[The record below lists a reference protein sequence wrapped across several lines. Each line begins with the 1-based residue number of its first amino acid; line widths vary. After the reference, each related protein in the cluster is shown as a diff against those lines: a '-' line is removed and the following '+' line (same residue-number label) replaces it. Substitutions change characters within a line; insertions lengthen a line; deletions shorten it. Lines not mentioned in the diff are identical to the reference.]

1 VKPESEARKT
11 GRSRIIDGLERL
23 IFSRRP
29 WVIGLFA
36 AATVFMGY
44 SATRIGID
52 AGFSKLLPLHHEYM
66 KTFVDYREE
75 FGGANR
81 VIIAL
86 MVKEGDI
93 FTPEFFELLREATD
107 EVFFIPGVDRT
118 SVQSLFTPN
127 VRFTEV
133 VEDGIAAGNV
143 VPADFEPTPEGL
155 AQVRENVLK
164 ANIVG
169 RLVANDFRGAII
181 SAQLL
186 EFNPNTGEPLDYIF
200 VAHELEDKIRAKNGG
215 TADVIVDTHII
226 GFAKVIGDISDG
238 AVRVILFFGV
248 AFVVTAIFLYAFTR
262 SFRHTVIILT
272 CSLVA
277 VVWQLGILT
286 LLGFGIDPMG
296 ILVPFLIFAIAVSHG
311 VQMVSAVRAEAY
323 LGADGLTAARRG
335 FRRLVVPGAIALA
348 SDTIGFI
355 TILIIRIQV
364 IREMAITASLGVAT
378 IILTNLVLLPVLVSY
393 VNVDDAFLAKLR
405 KRAAL
410 LSGLWERLARVAEP
424 RRARVVLVIALVL
437 LIVGAWKASDIRI
450 GDLHA
455 GVPELRYD
463 SRYNIDSRVI
473 SDRFAIGVDIISV
486 IVETIPEGCIDYD
499 AMTRI
504 DEFTW
509 RMRNVEGVRTVI
521 SLPVIA
527 KVINAGWNEGSLEWR
542 VIPRN
547 QSVLVQSVA
556 YVPTSSGLLNEDCS
570 VMPVMIFTT
579 DHRAETIARVVSK
592 VQELDAGIGSEN
604 VRFRLATGNV
614 GVMAATNEEVAADQF
629 PILIGVFSAIILLCL
644 ITYRSTRA
652 VLCIVLPLG
661 LVSLLAYALMS
672 VLEIGLKVST
682 LPVVALGVGIGVD
695 YGIYIYSRFKS
706 ILAEGE
712 PIEKAY
718 LHTLQIAGTGVIF
731 TGITLAV
738 GVGTWIFAPLKFQA
752 DMGILLTFMF
762 LVNMLGAIFLLP
774 ALASWLLRP
783 KSASR

>member
-1 VKPESEARKT
+1 MAYSS
-11 GRSRIIDGLERL
+11 SR
-23 IFSRRP
+23 
-29 WVIGLFA
+29 V
-36 AATVFMGY
+36 
-44 SATRIGID
+44 GID
-52 AGFSKLLPLHHEYM
+52 ASFSKLLPLDHEYM
-66 KTFVDYREE
+66 KTFTEYREE

-81 VIIAL
+81 IIIAI
-86 MVKEGDI
+86 MARDGDI
-93 FTPEFFELLREATD
+93 FTPEFFELLRQSTD

-169 RLVANDFRGAII
+169 RLVANDFSGAII

-200 VAHELEDKIRAKNGG
+200 VARELEEKIRARIDG
-215 TADVIVDTHII
+215 TADVFVDTHII

-238 AVRVILFFGV
+238 ASRVILFFGV
-248 AFVVTAIFLYAFTR
+248 AFAVTAVFLYGFTR
-262 SFRHTVIILT
+262 SFRHTSIILA
-272 CSLVA
+272 CSLIA
-277 VVWQLGILT
+277 VCWQIGNLT

-311 VQMVSAVRAEAY
+311 VQMVAAVRAEIFF
-323 LGADGLTAARRG
+323 GADGLTAARRG
-335 FRRLVVPGAIALA
+335 FRRLIVPGVIALA

-355 TILIIRIQV
+355 TILVIRIQV
-364 IREMAITASLGVAT
+364 IKEMAVTASLGVGT

-393 VNVDDAFLAKLR
+393 VKVDQRFLERLR
-405 KRAAL
+405 NRAERLVGIWTAISRVAAPKRARGVL
-410 LSGLWERLARVAEP
+410 LV
-424 RRARVVLVIALVL
+424 ALVL
-437 LIVGAWKASDIRI
+437 LVFGVWKGRDVRI
-450 GDLHA
+450 GDIHA
-455 GVPELRYD
+455 GVPELRDD
-463 SRYNIDSRVI
+463 SRYNIDSRVV
-473 SDRFAIGVDIISV
+473 SERFAIGVDIVSV
-486 IVETIPEGCIDYD
+486 IVETIPEGCIDHD
-499 AMTRI
+499 VMTRI
-504 DEFTW
+504 DDFTW
-509 RMRNVEGVRTVI
+509 RMRNVTGVRSVI

-527 KVINAGWNEGSLEWR
+527 KVINSGWNEGSLEWR

-592 VQELDAGIGSEN
+592 VKMLDSEIGSDR

-644 ITYRSTRA
+644 ITYRSLRA

-661 LVSLLAYALMS
+661 LVSLLAYAVMS

-695 YGIYIYSRFKS
+695 YGIYIYSRFSS
-706 ILAEGE
+706 ILDEGLPFE
-712 PIEKAY
+712 EAY
-718 LHTLQIAGTGVIF
+718 LRTLRIAGTGVVF
-731 TGITLAV
+731 TGITLGV
-738 GVGTWIFAPLKFQA
+738 GVGTWIVAPLKFQA
-752 DMGILLTFMF
+752 DMGILLTFMIV
-762 LVNMLGAIFLLP
+762 VNMLGAIFLLP
-774 ALASWLLRP
+774 ALASVLRRREGSGLQSKGFAAKP
-783 KSASR
+783 LD